1 MAISVNKAP
10 KVPGPKA
17 SLPKLPKAPQ
27 LGNAQQNLRAAAQS
41 FKATQPKMKQTKLKG
56 GF

>member
-1 MAISVNKAP
+1 MAFKAMKAP

-17 SLPKLPKAPQ
+17 SLPKLPKGPQ
-27 LGNAQQNLRAAAQS
+27 LGNAQQNLRMAAQS
-41 FKATQPKMKQTKLKG
+41 MKATMPKLKQTKLKG